1 MHSDNGLESTGGWGR
16 GAMAA
21 ALLALSLVTI
31 GVVGSPPA
39 GASAPG
45 TVLYDSTTSP
55 LPSNQPSIGVEA
67 YQYAQLGA
75 EVTTVA
81 SPDPLSTV
89 TVTMSSWTCGNY
101 ATGSSPCTTTPGT
114 SYTTP
119 VTLNLYRVGPGSTLG
134 GLLAT
139 VTQTFAIPFRPS
151 SDPVH
156 CGTGTGWWD
165 GTACKNGLDTD
176 ITFDLSSLGV
186 VLPATFVYG
195 LSYNSETE
203 GPAPTGQT
211 NDPRN
216 SLNVAL
222 AVDPTQVSVGSST
235 VPGTAFIDMKSGSAL
250 RCDAVGTEG
259 IGVFASVDATCW
271 GPPDYVPAVRFTA
284 TSPTPPTPPVPAPG
298 YWEVASDGGIFSF
311 GNAPFYGSMGS
322 AVLNQPV
329 VGIAATPDGKGY
341 WEVASDGGIFSFGDA
356 TFYGSMGGVPLNQP
370 IVGIATTTDGRG
382 YWEVASD
389 GGVFAFGD
397 AVFAGSSGV
406 HPVNQPIV
414 GVARTPT
421 GDGYWNVASDGG
433 VFAFGAAT
441 YHGSMGGV
449 PLNQPIVGVASTV
462 DGAGYW
468 EVASD
473 GGIFSFGD
481 AAFHGSMGGVPL
493 NQPIVGISGTLSG
506 AGYWEVA
513 ADGGIFSFGDASF
526 LGSMGGHPL
535 NRPVVGIT
543 AI

>member
-1 MHSDNGLESTGGWGR
+1 MDSDQGLGSTGGWGR
-16 GAMAA
+16 GMIAA
-21 ALLALSLVTI
+21 VLLAASLVTI
-31 GVVGSPPA
+31 GTVAGGATA
-39 GASAPG
+39 GAASPAA
-45 TVLYDSTTSP
+45 VLYDSTTSP

-67 YQYAQLGA
+67 YQYAQVGA
-75 EVTTVA
+75 EVTTVPSPNPLA
-81 SPDPLSTV
+81 SV
-89 TVTMSSWTCGNY
+89 TVSMSSWTCGND

-114 SYTTP
+114 TYTTP

-134 GLLAT
+134 SLLAT
-139 VTQTFAIPFRPS
+139 DTQTFAIPFRPS

-176 ITFDLSSLGV
+176 ITFDLSSQGL
-186 VLPATFVYG
+186 VLPTTFVYG
-195 LSYNSETE
+195 LSYNTETG
-203 GPAPTGQT
+203 GPAPTGQP
-211 NDPRN
+211 NDPTN
-216 SLNVAL
+216 SLDVAL

-250 RCDAVGTEG
+250 RCDASGNEG

-284 TSPTPPTPPVPAPG
+284 TTPTPPAPAPG

-322 AVLNQPV
+322 AVLNEPV
-329 VGIAATPDGKGY
+329 VGIAATPDGRGY

-356 TFYGSMGGVPLNQP
+356 RFFGSMGGIPLNQP
-370 IVGIATTTDGRG
+370 IVGVASTGDGRG

-397 AVFAGSSGV
+397 AVFAGSTGV
-406 HPVNQPIV
+406 HPVTQPIV
-414 GVARTPT
+414 GVARTPV
-421 GDGYWNVASDGG
+421 GNGYWNVAADGG
-433 VFAFGAAT
+433 VFAFGAAG

-449 PLNQPIVGVASTV
+449 PLNQPIVGVASTG

-468 EVASD
+468 EVAAD
-473 GGIFSFGD
+473 GGIFSFGN
-481 AAFHGSMGGVPL
+481 ATFLGSMGGVPL
-493 NQPIVGISGTLSG
+493 NQPIVGISGTPSG
-506 AGYWEVA
+506 PGYWEVA
-513 ADGGIFSFGDASF
+513 ADGGIFSFGAATF

-535 NRPVVGIT
+535 NRPIVGIT
-543 AI
+543 AV